1 MNQGINLFNESIY
14 EALIKNKKYLL
25 NHPSYLVA
33 FAKIIRNIKQ
43 QNEKR
48 DMLSITECLTVPP
61 ILIMSVTTYVCNLS
75 CAGCYACAQ
84 SRKKESELSTHQ
96 IAKITDEAI
105 ELGVSII
112 LIAGG
117 EPLLKEGIIDIPK
130 KHETTP
136 FILFTNG
143 LMIDENTIND
153 FRTHKNIIPVMSLE
167 GGKYETDARRGDGMY
182 DKICSTMEHLKQNDI
197 MFGSS
202 ITLTSE
208 NYSTVMADR
217 YLKSLEECGCGLA
230 FLIEY
235 VPQTEDDA
243 LTLTPD
249 QKNDLIKKEKELTEK
264 LNMIV
269 IALPGDEEKYGGCL
283 AAGRGFIHVSS
294 EGNLEACPFAPYS
307 DTNLKDLPLKE
318 ALKSKLIKDIRD
330 NHHLLTESRGGCALN
345 ENKAW
350 IESLMTK

>member
-1 MNQGINLFNESIY
+1 MNQGITLFNESIY

-33 FAKIIRNIKQ
+33 FAKIIRNIKK

-48 DMLSITECLTVPP
+48 DMLSISEGLTVPP
-61 ILIMSVTTYVCNLS
+61 ILIMSVTNDCNLS

-84 SRKKESELSTHQ
+84 SRKKESELSSEQ
-96 IAKITDEAI
+96 ISKITDEAI
-105 ELGVSII
+105 DLGVSII

-117 EPLLKEGIIDIPK
+117 EPLLKEGVIDIPK
-130 KHETTP
+130 KHESTP
-136 FILFTNG
+136 FVLFTNG
-143 LMIDENTIND
+143 LMIDENIIND
-153 FRTHKNIIPVMSLE
+153 FRTHKNIIPVISLE
-167 GGKYETDARRGDGMY
+167 GGKDETDTRRGDGMY
-182 DKICSTMEHLKQNDI
+182 EKICSAMESLKQNDI
-197 MFGSS
+197 MFGAS
-202 ITLTSE
+202 ITLTCE
-208 NYSTVMADR
+208 NYSTVMADD
-217 YLKSLEECGCGLA
+217 YLIALEECGCGLT

-235 VPQTEDDA
+235 VPQSEDDA
-243 LTLTPD
+243 LTLTKD
-249 QKNDLIKKEKELTEK
+249 QKKELIEKEKELAEK

-269 IALPGDEEKYGGCL
+269 VALPGDEEKYGGCL

-318 ALKSKLIKDIRD
+318 ALKSKLIADIRS
-330 NHHLLTESRGGCALN
+330 NHHLLAEGRGGCALN

-350 IESLMTK
+350 IKSLMTK